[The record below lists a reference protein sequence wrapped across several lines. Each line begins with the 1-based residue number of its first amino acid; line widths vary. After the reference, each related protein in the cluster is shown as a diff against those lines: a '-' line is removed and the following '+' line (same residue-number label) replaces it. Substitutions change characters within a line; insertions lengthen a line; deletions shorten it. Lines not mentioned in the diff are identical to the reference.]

1 MRILQVSS
9 ARSLGGGERHVIDL
23 ANALTRRGHEVFVAL
38 APSSP
43 IVEKLIDLPPENV
56 TQLPMRNAFNISTA
70 SRLTRF
76 IRERRIEIVHAHIAR
91 DYPLAALVSARGSAQ
106 LILTRHLLFPLN
118 GVHRLILRR
127 AKSVIAVSGAVAESL
142 TRARIF
148 RRDQIVVINNGI
160 DVDHFSRNQ
169 PIAAA
174 RKRLCVGT
182 VGQLAPIKGQED
194 FIRAAAI
201 LCAKRSDVDFVI
213 AGEDKLRSG
222 KHRIGLASFIAELGL
237 TQRVQL
243 LGWIEDLSEL
253 LSTFDVFVSPAR
265 SESFGLSIVEA
276 MAAGVPVIATASGG
290 ACEIIDPGV
299 TGLLVP
305 IAGVTPMADAISSLL
320 DDPARRESLAE
331 NARRVARERFSL
343 PRMVD
348 AVEVLYQR
356 ALD

>member
-23 ANALTRRGHEVFVAL
+23 ANALTRRGHEVFAAL

-43 IVEKLIDLPPENV
+43 IVEKLTSLPPENV
-56 TQLPMRNAFNISTA
+56 TQLPLRNAFNFATA
-70 SRLTRF
+70 LRLTRF

-91 DYPLAALVSARGSAQ
+91 DYPLAALVSGRTGAQ

-127 AKSVIAVSGAVAESL
+127 AKSVIAVSHAVAESL
-142 TRARIF
+142 LRAHIF
-148 RRDQIVVINNGI
+148 HDDQIVIINNGI
-160 DVDHFSRNQ
+160 DVDHFTRRQS
-169 PIAAA
+169 PAVA
-174 RKRLCVGT
+174 RKRLRVGT

-201 LCAKRSDVDFVI
+201 LCAKRPDVDFVI
-213 AGEDKLRSG
+213 AGEDKLPSG
-222 KHRIGLASFIAELGL
+222 KHRIALESFIAELGL

-243 LGWIEDLSEL
+243 LGWIEDLPEL

-290 ACEIIDPGV
+290 ACEIIDTSV

-320 DDPARRESLAE
+320 DDPAQRESLAA